1 MVSAFKANDF
11 SGNTKI
17 TDAGIRN
24 NFSKS
29 LEPWSP
35 LVELIWNGFDANAD
49 NISVTTRDTGL
60 NATESITVLDD
71 GAGIDFTRPDDNF
84 LRFRDSLKKKSHD
97 VHGEKGIG
105 RLAFH
110 RICNRAIWYTK
121 FKGENARIEISSSS
135 LSSVKGTTIPA
146 SEQNALLA
154 NSTSGTCVELLE
166 FIGYF
171 PSQAALTN
179 QLSLEFGWYLALNPS
194 KQLIFNGHIVTPP
207 EHSCSDTSFTIE
219 GSEFK
224 LRLIHWRDK
233 PASERSYTYYRSSS
247 ENVIYHAPSSLN
259 KKPNYHTTLS
269 VLSSWFDE
277 FSEDENGQ
285 SLDMRSMQHSKVW
298 KALQKEVGA
307 FAQEH
312 YKSYLV
318 GQADEQIQKLIDDGD
333 FPDYS
338 ELGKSYSEWR
348 LGNLKGIL
356 RIIIISEP
364 RIFKD
369 SNKRQRKIIIRLL
382 DKISVSNENDAIFDV
397 LEGIL
402 DLDEASMQLFSDQIK
417 TAKLNNIIQTIEKLQ
432 KREAA
437 ISRISEIMLNH
448 YNETLETPDLQ
459 GVIEANTWLFGNQY
473 ETIGAEETTFTV
485 IAENLRNS
493 IAGINEVLDDDVDDG
508 ASLSGANRQVDL
520 FLVRRNMQYDSY
532 NNQPYFRCV
541 IVEIKRPSIA
551 LNKKHLR
558 QIDDYAGI
566 LAKHPQFNGIQTRY
580 EIILLGRKISPN
592 DYDISERLEQVSGRN
607 DPGLVGGGP
616 IKKYVKTWQTIIE
629 EFRIANDY
637 LLSTL
642 QTQRDTLESS
652 KEDLLKHLHSPTH

>member
-1 MVSAFKANDF
+1 MASAFKANDF

-35 LVELIWNGFDANAD
+35 LVELIWNGFDANAK
-49 NISVTTRDTGL
+49 NISIITRETGL
-60 NATESITVLDD
+60 NAMESITILDD
-71 GAGIDFTRPDDNF
+71 GDGIDFTRPDDNF
-84 LRFRDSLKKKSHD
+84 LRFRDSLKKKSHN

-110 RICNRAIWYTK
+110 KICNKAIWYTK
-121 FKGENARIEISSSS
+121 FKNDNARIEINSSS
-135 LSSVKGTTIPA
+135 LSSVTGTTIPVNQ
-146 SEQNALLA
+146 QNALLV
-154 NSTSGTCVELLE
+154 NSSSGTCVELLE
-166 FIGYF
+166 FIGFF
-171 PSQAALTN
+171 PTQATLST

-194 KQLIFNGHIVTPP
+194 KTLTFNGEILAPP
-207 EHSCSDTSFTIE
+207 EHSCSDTLFTID
-219 GSEFK
+219 SNAFRLK
-224 LRLIHWRDK
+224 LLHWKEK
-233 PASERSYTYYRSSS
+233 PASERSYTYYTTSS

-269 VLSSWFDE
+269 ISSPWFDA

-298 KALQKEVGA
+298 KALQKAVGG

-312 YKSYLV
+312 YKAYLV
-318 GQADEQIQKLIDDGD
+318 GQADEQIQKLVDDGD

-338 ELGKSYSEWR
+338 QLVNSYSEWR

-364 RIFKD
+364 RLFKD

-402 DLDEASMQLFSDQIK
+402 DLDEASMLIFSDQIK

-448 YNETLETPDLQ
+448 YNDTLETPDLQ
-459 GVIEANTWLFGNQY
+459 GVIESNTWLFGNQY

-493 IAGINEVLDDDVDDG
+493 IAGITEILDDDIDDG
-508 ASLSGANRQVDL
+508 ANLSGANRQVDL
-520 FLVRRNMQYDSY
+520 FLVRGNMQYDSH

-566 LAKHPQFNGIQTRY
+566 LAKHPRFNGIQTRY

-592 DYDISERLEQVSGRN
+592 DYDISERLEQLAGRN

-637 LLSTL
+637 LLSKL

-652 KEDLLKHLHSPTH
+652 KDDLLKHLHTPTH